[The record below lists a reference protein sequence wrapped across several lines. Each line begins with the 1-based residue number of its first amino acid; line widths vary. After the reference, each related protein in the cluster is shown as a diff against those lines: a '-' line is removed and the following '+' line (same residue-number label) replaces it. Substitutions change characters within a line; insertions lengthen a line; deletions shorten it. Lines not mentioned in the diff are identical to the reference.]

1 MESLEIRLQ
10 KCKESNQL
18 IENLNREPVTIK
30 PAPNKIEI
38 AQLKSNVKKDRWRM
52 LTFLW
57 FSLKNRE

>member
-18 IENLNREPVTIK
+18 IENLNREPVTTK

-38 AQLKSNVKKDRWRM
+38 AQLKSDVKKDRWRM
-52 LTFLW
+52 LTFL

>member
-18 IENLNREPVTIK
+18 IENLNREPVTTK

-38 AQLKSNVKKDRWRM
+38 AQLKSNVKKDR
-52 LTFLW
+52 
-57 FSLKNRE
+57 

>member
-38 AQLKSNVKKDRWRM
+38 AQLKSHVKKDR
-52 LTFLW
+52 
-57 FSLKNRE
+57 